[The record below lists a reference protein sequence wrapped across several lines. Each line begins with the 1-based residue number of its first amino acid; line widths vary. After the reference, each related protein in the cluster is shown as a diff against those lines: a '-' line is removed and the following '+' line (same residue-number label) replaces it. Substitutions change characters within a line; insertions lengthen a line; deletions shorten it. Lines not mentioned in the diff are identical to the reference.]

1 MCIAY
6 FFFFSSRRRHTR
18 FKCDW
23 SSDVCSSDLVAVTV
37 ADAVTMLN
45 PPMTDRQLRDI
56 LRALTIP
63 PCGRRWTGGMGRPSD
78 LYDWGE
84 ITRLHAAIAPRLDAG
99 STSPQK
105 VGCGSTP
112 RDRPGK

>member
-1 MCIAY
+1 M
-6 FFFFSSRRRHTR
+6 
-18 FKCDW
+18 
-23 SSDVCSSDLVAVTV
+23 

-63 PCGRRWTGGMGRPSD
+63 PCGRRWTGGMGRPAD

-84 ITRLHAAIAPRLDAG
+84 ITRLHAAVKPWLDAG
-99 STSPQK
+99 PTSPEN
-105 VGCGSTP
+105 VVSDSTP
-112 RDRPGK
+112 